1 MKKAAVKIILNIVV
15 IVLILGGL
23 WGARQLIST
32 RNQRLQREADGVSNS
47 KMTESEYLAQQSSE
61 KENENLNTAK
71 ESEMESSVDE
81 NAEESTETS
90 ETNGFT
96 RFIPEKN
103 ERYEQEYDGFYELG
117 DTIELQIDNGEGTI
131 KLTVTECQVITK
143 DEEGL
148 DPKKFQKIDGQPVW
162 AATYEDGTKQRYVYP
177 QFVQED
183 GSFLEGI
190 SILMVRVRVEN
201 VNARLNDRRIVS
213 AGGEYNF
220 SAKSLFQMVSSKW
233 HRPTYDSL
241 WYRIQQ
247 EPCYFSEMNGVFS
260 DSKGDHAWIFTLEPG
275 ESTEFVLGFYLSDER
290 ARGEEKLS
298 EIRLVTYDTING
310 HGYQYLINPCLE

>member
-1 MKKAAVKIILNIVV
+1 MKKTIVKIILNTLVS
-15 IVLILGGL
+15 VLILGGL

-71 ESEMESSVDE
+71 ESVMESSANE
-81 NAEESTETS
+81 SAEESVETS
-90 ETNGFT
+90 ETNSFT
-96 RFIPEKN
+96 RFIPDKD

-183 GSFLEGI
+183 SSFLDGI

-201 VNARLNDRRIVS
+201 VDAYGNDQRIRS
-213 AGGEYNF
+213 YGGKYNF
-220 SAKSLFQMVSSKW
+220 SAYSLLQMVSSKW
-233 HRPTYDSL
+233 YRPTYDSL
-241 WYRIQQ
+241 WYRVQQ
-247 EPCYFSEMNGVFS
+247 EPCFFSGMNGVFS
-260 DSKGDHAWIFTLEPG
+260 DSEGDHAWIFTLEPG
-275 ESTEFVLGFYLSDER
+275 ESTEFVLGFYLSDEY
-290 ARGEEKLS
+290 ARGDEELS
-298 EIRLVTYDTING
+298 EIRLMTSETINTR
-310 HGYQYLINPCLE
+310 GYQYLINPYLE

>member
-1 MKKAAVKIILNIVV
+1 MKKTIVKIILNTLV

-23 WGARQLIST
+23 VAARRLIST
-32 RNQRLQREADGVSNS
+32 RNQRLQSEADGVSNS

-61 KENENLNTAK
+61 KENENLTTAK
-71 ESEMESSVDE
+71 ESEMESSTNE
-81 NAEESTETS
+81 RTEESAETS
-90 ETNGFT
+90 ETDSFT
-96 RFIPEKN
+96 RFVPDKK
-103 ERYEQEYDGFYELG
+103 ERYEFEYDGFYELG
-117 DTIELQIDNGEGTI
+117 DTIELQKASTEGTL
-131 KLTVTECQVITK
+131 KLTVLECRIVTK

-220 SAKSLFQMVSSKW
+220 DASTLLQMVSSKW

-241 WYRIQQ
+241 WYRVQQ

-260 DSKGDHAWIFTLEPG
+260 DSEGDHAWIFTLEPG
-275 ESTEFVLGFYLSDER
+275 ESTEFVLGFYLSDEH
-290 ARGEEKLS
+290 ARGEEELS
-298 EIRLVTYDTING
+298 EIRLMTSETINT
-310 HGYQYLINPCLE
+310 HGYLYLINPYLE

>member
-1 MKKAAVKIILNIVV
+1 MKKTIVKIILNTLL

-71 ESEMESSVDE
+71 ESVMESSANE
-81 NAEESTETS
+81 SAEESVETS
-90 ETNGFT
+90 ETNSFT
-96 RFIPEKN
+96 RFIPDKD

-183 GSFLEGI
+183 GSFLDGI
-190 SILMVRVRVEN
+190 SILMVSVKVEN
-201 VNARLNDRRIVS
+201 IDAHGDEHKTKVY
-213 AGGEYNF
+213 GGEYNF

-233 HRPTYDSL
+233 YRPTYDSL
-241 WYRIQQ
+241 WYRVQQ
-247 EPCYFSEMNGVFS
+247 EPCFFSEMNGVFS
-260 DSKGDHAWIFTLEPG
+260 DSEGEHAWIFTLEPG

-298 EIRLVTYDTING
+298 EIRLMTSETINY
-310 HGYQYLINPCLE
+310 HGYLYLINPHLE

>member
-71 ESEMESSVDE
+71 ESEMESNANES
-81 NAEESTETS
+81 AEESVETS
-90 ETNGFT
+90 ETNSFT
-96 RFIPEKN
+96 RFIPDKD

-148 DPKKFQKIDGQPVW
+148 DPKKFQKIDGQPAW

-183 GSFLEGI
+183 GSFLDGI
-190 SILMVRVRVEN
+190 SILMVSVKVEN
-201 VNARLNDRRIVS
+201 IDAHGDEHKTKVY
-213 AGGEYNF
+213 GGEYNF

>member
-1 MKKAAVKIILNIVV
+1 MKKTIVKIILNTLV

-32 RNQRLQREADGVSNS
+32 RDQRLQREADGVSNS

-71 ESEMESSVDE
+71 ESEMESNANES
-81 NAEESTETS
+81 AEESVETS
-90 ETNGFT
+90 ETNSFT
-96 RFIPEKN
+96 RFIPDKD

-117 DTIELQIDNGEGTI
+117 DTIELQIDGTEGTI
-131 KLTVTECQVITK
+131 KLTVLECRIVTR

-148 DPKKFQKIDGQPVW
+148 DPKKFQKVDGQPVW

-201 VNARLNDRRIVS
+201 VNARLNDRRVVS

-220 SAKSLFQMVSSKW
+220 NAIGLLQMISSKW
-233 HRPTYDSL
+233 YRPTYDSL
-241 WYRIQQ
+241 WCRVQR

-260 DSKGDHAWIFTLEPG
+260 DSEGAHAWIYTLEPG

-290 ARGEEKLS
+290 ARGEEELS
-298 EIRLVTYDTING
+298 EIRLMTSETINT
-310 HGYQYLINPCLE
+310 HGYLYLINPHLE